1 MNVIQIIKYALMLVL
16 IKAQAVTKSG
26 EVKMN
31 KLFNSNLLKNALLSS
46 ILLACSLPVFAEP
59 DPKLWPVMK
68 EAFFEKRAMIEA
80 DFMKIDA
87 PRRAESG
94 AQVPVTYTI
103 NNAAAK
109 GVKIVK
115 LYAFVDANPIPLTAT
130 YHLTDNLGSFNLSTR
145 IRFETDAFVRLV
157 GETAD
162 GKLYLA
168 SREIRAAGGCGGTVD
183 GDEAVIRASAGKIK
197 FKVEDGVKMGSAT
210 PVTFNIKH
218 PMRTGLQ
225 RELVSQGFVPAFY
238 INKAEFTYNDKTLMT
253 VDVGVGTAE
262 DPYFKFDFVPSAP
275 GKLSVVA
282 TDNEGKSFTQAVE
295 VKS

>member
-1 MNVIQIIKYALMLVL
+1 MNSLLTKKII
-16 IKAQAVTKSG
+16 I
-26 EVKMN
+26 
-31 KLFNSNLLKNALLSS
+31 NALGSA
-46 ILLACSLPVFAEP
+46 ILLASSLPAFAEP
-59 DPKLWPVMK
+59 DAKLWPVMK
-68 EAFFEKRAMIEA
+68 EAFFEKRPMTEV
-80 DFMKIDA
+80 DFMKIEA

-103 NNAAAK
+103 DQKAAN

-115 LYAFVDANPIPLTAT
+115 LYSFVDANPIPLTAT
-130 YHLTDNLGSFNLSTR
+130 YHLTDALGDFNLSTR

-157 GETAD
+157 GEDAN

-183 GDEAVIRASAGKIK
+183 GDEAAMRASAGKIK
-197 FKVEDGVKMGSAT
+197 LKVDAAKMGSAT
-210 PVTFNIKH
+210 ATTFNIKH

-225 RELVSQGFVPAFY
+225 RELVSQGFIPAFY
-238 INKAEFTYNDKTLMT
+238 INKTEFKYNGKNVMT
-253 VDVGVGTAE
+253 VDVNVGTAE
-262 DPYFKFDFVPSAP
+262 DPYFKFNFIPTAP
-275 GKLSVVA
+275 GKLEVLA

>member
-1 MNVIQIIKYALMLVL
+1 MRF
-16 IKAQAVTKSG
+16 
-26 EVKMN
+26 N
-31 KLFNSNLLKNALLSS
+31 KLICTALASS

-68 EAFFEKRAMIEA
+68 EAFFAKREMQEV
-80 DFMKIDA
+80 DFIKIDA

-94 AQVPVTYTI
+94 AQVPVTYSVD
-103 NNAAAK
+103 NAAAK
-109 GVKIVK
+109 GVRIIK

-130 YHLTDNLGSFNLSTR
+130 YHLTDMLGNFQLSTR

-162 GKLYLA
+162 GKLYVA

-183 GDEAVIRASAGKIK
+183 GDEAAIRASAGKIK
-197 FKVEDGVKMGSAT
+197 FKVEDPVKIGDAT
-210 PVTFNIKH
+210 AATFNIKH

-238 INKAEFTYNDKTLMT
+238 IKKAEFTYNGKPVLTI
-253 VDVGVGTAE
+253 DVGVGTAE
-262 DPYFKFDFVPSAP
+262 DPYFKFNFVPDAP
-275 GKLSVVA
+275 GKLEVTA
-282 TDNEGKSFTQAVE
+282 TDNEGKTFTQQVE

>member
-1 MNVIQIIKYALMLVL
+1 MNLKKLICTALGSV
-16 IKAQAVTKSG
+16 
-26 EVKMN
+26 
-31 KLFNSNLLKNALLSS
+31 

-59 DPKLWPVMK
+59 DPNLWPVMK
-68 EAFFEKRAMIEA
+68 EAFFAKRDMQEV
-80 DFMKIDA
+80 DFIKIDA

-94 AQVPVTYTI
+94 AQVPVTYLI
-103 NNAAAK
+103 DNATAK
-109 GVKIVK
+109 GVKITK

-130 YHLTDNLGSFNLSTR
+130 YHLTDALGNFQLSTR

-168 SREIRAAGGCGGTVD
+168 SREIRAAGGCGGTID
-183 GDEAVIRASAGKIK
+183 ADEAAVRASAGKIK
-197 FKVEDGVKMGSAT
+197 FKVDDPVKIGGAT
-210 PVTFNIKH
+210 STTFNIKH

-225 RELVSQGFVPAFY
+225 RELVSQGFIPAFY
-238 INKAEFTYNDKTLMT
+238 INKAAFNYNGKNVLT

-262 DPYFKFDFVPSAP
+262 DPYFKFNFVPDAP
-275 GKLSVVA
+275 GKLEVVA

>member
-1 MNVIQIIKYALMLVL
+1 MSLNKMILAAL
-16 IKAQAVTKSG
+16 AGA
-26 EVKMN
+26 
-31 KLFNSNLLKNALLSS
+31 
-46 ILLACSLPVFAEP
+46 ILLASSVTSFAEP

-68 EAFFEKRAMIEA
+68 EAFFAKREMTEA
-80 DFMKIDA
+80 NFIKIDA

-94 AQVPVTYTI
+94 AQVPVTYSI
-103 NNAAAK
+103 DNAAAN
-109 GVKIVK
+109 GVVIKK

-130 YHLTDNLGSFNLSTR
+130 YHLTEALGNFQLSTR

-183 GDEAVIRASAGKIK
+183 ADEAAIRASAGKIK
-197 FKVEDGVKMGSAT
+197 FKVDDPVKIGGAT
-210 PVTFNIKH
+210 STTFNIKH

-225 RELVSQGFVPAFY
+225 RELVSQGFIPAFY
-238 INKAEFTYNDKTLMT
+238 INKAAFTYNGKPVMT
-253 VDVGVGTAE
+253 IDVGVGTAE
-262 DPYFKFDFVPSAP
+262 DPYFKFNFVPDAP
-275 GKLSVVA
+275 GKLEVVA
-282 TDNEGKSFTQAVE
+282 TDNEGKSFTEAVE

>member
-1 MNVIQIIKYALMLVL
+1 MRL
-16 IKAQAVTKSG
+16 
-26 EVKMN
+26 N
-31 KLFNSNLLKNALLSS
+31 KLLISALGCA
-46 ILLACSLPVFAEP
+46 ILLACSLPSFAEP

-68 EAFFEKRAMIEA
+68 EAFFEKRPMTEV
-80 DFMKIDA
+80 DFIKIDA

-103 NNAAAK
+103 DNAAAK

-130 YHLTDNLGSFNLSTR
+130 YHLTDALGDFNLSTR

-183 GDEAVIRASAGKIK
+183 ADEAQVRASAGKIK
-197 FKVEDGVKMGSAT
+197 FKVEEPVKIGGVTST
-210 PVTFNIKH
+210 TFNIKH

-225 RELVSQGFVPAFY
+225 RELVSQGFIPAFY
-238 INKAEFTYNDKTLMT
+238 INKAAFNYNGKNVLT

-262 DPYFKFDFVPSAP
+262 DPYFKFNFMPTVP
-275 GKLSVVA
+275 GKLEVVA
-282 TDNEGKSFTQAVE
+282 TDNEGKDFKQEVE